1 MGKILFIENARLSFN
16 DLGEPTWFGGKPQ
29 RPGQPRQW
37 SATGIIIPGETSVRL
52 CGPDGKPTGASLKDA
67 KAAIDEALRETA
79 KEKWPTKYEQMLK
92 AILPDPKGCAFTD
105 GDLKTYAGYA
115 GNWIL
120 AAKRDETKGRPLV
133 IDNDRSPIYKP
144 DNSLYEG
151 KAGRLFSGC
160 WINFHVELWAQ
171 DNPAGKGIR
180 CGLLGV
186 QRLPRQADAFG
197 GGSAPVA
204 DAFGD
209 VADGADAEDDL
220 G

>member
-1 MGKILFIENARLSFN
+1 MGKILFIENARLSFH
-16 DLGEPTWFGGKPQ
+16 DLGEPVWFGGKPQ

-37 SATGIIIPGETSVRL
+37 KATGIITPGETTVKL
-52 CGPDGKPTGASLKDA
+52 CGPDGRPQGASLADA
-67 KAAIDEALRETA
+67 KKAVDDALRA
-79 KEKWPTKYEQMLK
+79 VAQEKWPTKFEQMLK

-120 AAKRDETKGRPLV
+120 AAARDETKGRPLV
-133 IDNDRSPIYKP
+133 LDNDRSPIYKA

-151 KAGRLFSGC
+151 KAGRIYSGVY
-160 WINFHVELWAQ
+160 INFHVELWAQ
-171 DNPAGKGIR
+171 DNPSGKAIR
-180 CGLLGV
+180 CGLLGL
-186 QRLPRQADAFG
+186 QRVKAGDAFG
-197 GGSAPVA
+197 GGAAPVT

>member
-37 SATGIIIPGETSVRL
+37 SATGIIIPGETTVKL
-52 CGPDGKPTGASLKDA
+52 CDAAGKPAGASLPAKDA
-67 KAAIDEALRETA
+67 IDKAVQEVAQ
-79 KEKWPTKYEQMLK
+79 EKWPKDFAQKLK

-133 IDNDRSPIYKP
+133 IDNDRSPIYKA

-160 WINFHVELWAQ
+160 WVNMHVELWAQ
-171 DNPAGKGIR
+171 DNTSGKAIR

-186 QRLPRQADAFG
+186 QRLPRAADAFG
-197 GGSAPVA
+197 GGAAPIA

-209 VADGADAEDDL
+209 VADGAGADDDL